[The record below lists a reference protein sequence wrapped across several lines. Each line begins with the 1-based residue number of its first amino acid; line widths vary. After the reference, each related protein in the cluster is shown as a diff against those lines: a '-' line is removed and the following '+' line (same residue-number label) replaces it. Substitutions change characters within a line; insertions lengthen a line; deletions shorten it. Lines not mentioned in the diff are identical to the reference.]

1 MDRQEYER
9 GLGLFNRGEF
19 YEAHEVLEDVWRPC
33 RSEERRF
40 LQGVIQVA
48 VALHHHSTGNHVGAA
63 SLLARA
69 LRNLDAYPEAYLG
82 LDLGGFRQA
91 CRRWG
96 EALANGGPL
105 PPPPQLLP
113 AGGRVLES

>member
-9 GLGLFNRGEF
+9 GLELFNRGEF
-19 YEAHEVLEDVWRPC
+19 YDAHEVLEDVWRPC
-33 RSEERRF
+33 RGEERRF

-48 VALHHHSTGNHVGAA
+48 VSLHHHSTGNHVGAA

-96 EALANGGPL
+96 EALQNGRAL